1 MTLRGFEKDVYTSF
15 QHLRFEIG
23 LGDRSHLK
31 YDMTKQLG
39 VEQRYRNFVVAVSA

>member
-31 YDMTKQLG
+31 SDMTKQFG
-39 VEQRYRNFVVAVSA
+39 VEQRYRHLVVAVSA